1 MARRKRSSRGLGLV
15 RTLNLLAFAPLA
27 SRAPTYG
34 RLVLA
39 LLRDERVPTSQKAIL
54 GVAAAYLVLPVD
66 IIPEALPVVGAIDDV
81 AVAVL
86 ALDLFLEGVPR
97 SLLDE
102 HIEQLGIDGDELER
116 DLAQVRRF
124 VPGPLRRA
132 ARRLPAAAAGVG
144 RAVSQSGI
152 DRRLRNWITE
162 EEERP
167 A

>member
-1 MARRKRSSRGLGLV
+1 MARRKGSSRGLGLV

-39 LLRDERVPTSQKAIL
+39 LLRDERVPSSQKAIL

-66 IIPEALPVVGAIDDV
+66 IIPEALPVIGAVDDV
-81 AVAVL
+81 AVAIL

-102 HIEQLGIDGDELER
+102 HIGELGIDGSELDR

-124 VPGPLRRA
+124 VPGPVRGA
-132 ARRLPAAAAGVG
+132 FRRLPGAMASAGRLVG
-144 RAVSQSGI
+144 QTGL
-152 DRRLRNWITE
+152 DRRLRRWITE
-162 EEERP
+162 DRP

>member
-1 MARRKRSSRGLGLV
+1 MARKKGSSRGLGLV
-15 RTLNLLAFAPLA
+15 RTLNLIAFAPLA
-27 SRAPTYG
+27 ARAPTYG

-39 LLRDERVPTSQKAIL
+39 LLRDDRVPTSQKAIL

-66 IIPEALPVVGAIDDV
+66 LIPEAFPILGAVDDV

-86 ALDLFLEGVPR
+86 ALDLFIEGVPR
-97 SLLDE
+97 SILDE
-102 HIEQLGIDGDELER
+102 HIAEIGIDAAELDR

-124 VPGPLRRA
+124 VPGPVRSA
-132 ARRLPAAAAGVG
+132 VRRLPGAFSGVG
-144 RAVSQSGI
+144 QFVAQSGV

-162 EEERP
+162 ERP